1 METFLK
7 RYKQPIQIQRCS
19 MSLVITHLW
28 PTFRAPF
35 ITILIAYGCVGGEKD
50 GIFYRNPCHMWK
62 MNTMGS

>member
-1 METFLK
+1 
-7 RYKQPIQIQRCS
+7 